1 MRDFAVLYRTNAQS
15 RSIELALKR
24 RSIPYRIFGGTRFFD
39 RAEVKDILAYLSV
52 IANPTDETRLLRIV
66 NEPPRGIGRQV
77 WKRSARS
84 PRRRTFPFLRR

>member
-66 NEPPRGIGRQV
+66 NEPPRGIGATSLEKIREIAAAENISV
-77 WKRSARS
+77 
-84 PRRRTFPFLRR
+84 LRR